1 MVDCRTPN
9 SADPARSED
18 PNSYHHGRRTSCAEV
33 LEAGARGF
41 VLKSDAAR
49 DLVAAVE
56 ALQAGTTFFTSRIGK
71 WFCEHTSIRGEVVP
85 SASPIYRVLPRG
97 SADGATSRRGEE
109 HERGRLP
116 LKLGVKT
123 AERQRSNIMRKLGFH
138 STSELVLYAVRNHI
152 IEIHIGPQ

>member
-1 MVDCRTPN
+1 
-9 SADPARSED
+9 
-18 PNSYHHGRRTSCAEV
+18 
-33 LEAGARGF
+33 

-56 ALQAGTTFFTSRIGK
+56 ALQAGTTFFTSRIGEMVLRAYLDK
-71 WFCEHTSIRGEVVP
+71 GRGGSERVP
-85 SASPIYRVLPRG
+85 DLSSL
-97 SADGATSRRGEE
+97 TSR
-109 HERGRLP
+109 ERGMVQL
-116 LKLGVKT
+116 LAEGKSTKEVAFLLNLGVKT